1 MNSQE
6 KKEFVEIIKEA
17 NLSKSS
23 DTISLKGATV
33 TEWLFRALIGLSIWV
48 GLGMKKEVEQQS
60 ENINKL
66 ESVVSTMQ
74 TKQEMKDQTFDQLV
88 EFMKDP
94 KFITEN
100 DFDKSIQ
107 PVITQLN
114 KNTDAL
120 NSRVIFMNETT
131 SKLQLH
137 SFEITQLKE
146 RRK

>member
-1 MNSQE
+1 MNSE
-6 KKEFVEIIKEA
+6 ERKEFVEIIKEV
-17 NLSKSS
+17 NSSKSN
-23 DTISLKGATV
+23 DIINLKGASV
-33 TEWLFRALIGLSIWV
+33 TEWLFRALIALSIWV

-74 TKQEMKDQTFDQLV
+74 TRQEMKDETFDQLV

-120 NSRVIFMNETT
+120 NSRTVFMNETT

-146 RRK
+146 TRK